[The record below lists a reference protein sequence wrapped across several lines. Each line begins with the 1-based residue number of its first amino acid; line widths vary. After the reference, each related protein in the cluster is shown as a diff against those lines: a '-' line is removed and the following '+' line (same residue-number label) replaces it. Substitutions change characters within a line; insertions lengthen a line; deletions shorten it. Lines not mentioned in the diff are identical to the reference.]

1 MSLEVLKES
10 LKQVSERKNLN
21 LDEAYGSMLDLM
33 SGEASDAQ
41 IGAFLA
47 ALKVKGETIDEIA
60 GLAKGM
66 KEKAIKV
73 KASGNV
79 VDTCGTGG
87 DRAGTFNISTTS
99 AFVLA
104 GAGIKV
110 AKHGNRSVSSKS
122 GSADVLSALGVDIES
137 SVVDIEKQLEDIGIA
152 FLFAPKIHLSM
163 KYVMKARKDL
173 AIPTVFNILGPLS
186 NPVDLEGQIIGVY
199 KRDLVEPMIQ
209 VLKRLGRKRA
219 IVVHGGGNIDEAS
232 LSSDNYVAFLKD
244 GEIEYK
250 TLDSED
256 YGLKHIDNKA
266 FAGGTPEEN
275 AKITLLIL
283 KGEKGTQRDVVL
295 FNSALGLM
303 AGGRAKDIAEGI
315 EIAKESIDSGKALS
329 KLNQL
334 IDYKTDLI
342 AECQAIN

>member
-10 LKQVSERKNLN
+10 LKQVTEKKDLN

-66 KEKAIKV
+66 KEKALKIKA
-73 KASGNV
+73 KGNI

-99 AFVLA
+99 AFVLS
-104 GAGIKV
+104 GAGVKV

-122 GSADVLSALGVDIES
+122 GSADVLAALGVDIES
-137 SVVDIEKQLEDIGIA
+137 SVEDIERQLEDIGIA

-173 AIPTVFNILGPLS
+173 AMPTVFNVLGPLS

-199 KRDLVEPMIQ
+199 SRDLVEPIIQ
-209 VLKRLGRKRA
+209 VLKRMGMKRA
-219 IVVHGGGNIDEAS
+219 VVVHGGGHIDEAS
-232 LSSDNYVAFLKD
+232 LSSDNYVATLKN
-244 GEIEYK
+244 GEIEYSNV
-250 TLDSED
+250 DSEA
-256 YGLKHIDNKA
+256 YGLKHMENKA
-266 FAGGTPEEN
+266 LVGGTPEDN
-275 AKITLLIL
+275 AKITLSIL
-283 KGEKGTQRDVVL
+283 NGEKGTCRDVVL
-295 FNSALGLM
+295 LNSALGLM
-303 AGGRAKDIAEGI
+303 ASGVAKDVAEGI
-315 EIAKESIDSGKALS
+315 EIAKESIDSGNALK
-329 KLNQL
+329 KLNEL
-334 IDYKTDLI
+334 IGYKGL
-342 AECQAIN
+342 N